1 MKFGC
6 PGINFLALCRMERSR
21 VLLLSMSGLFV
32 HAPNPAYTNG
42 EQGKK
47 MFRGKNMIE
56 IKMWWQR
63 SETGNFFY
71 HVVTMGAL
79 LSYFFLTAAFK
90 SKGMHVGTGF

>member
-1 MKFGC
+1 
-6 PGINFLALCRMERSR
+6 
-21 VLLLSMSGLFV
+21 
-32 HAPNPAYTNG
+32 
-42 EQGKK
+42 
-47 MFRGKNMIE
+47 MIE

>member
-1 MKFGC
+1 MV
-6 PGINFLALCRMERSR
+6 FLYM
-21 VLLLSMSGLFV
+21 LLTQHILM
-32 HAPNPAYTNG
+32 AT
-42 EQGKK
+42 KDKRK

-79 LSYFFLTAAFK
+79 LSYFF
-90 SKGMHVGTGF
+90 